1 MLKTLSSFLSTCF
14 FFAVIAFVLIITSV
28 WQVSQELPDYR
39 QLENYEPAV
48 TTRLYAGDGQVM
60 MEYAAE
66 KRLFV
71 PEDKIPALVKNA
83 FIAAEDKNFYHHF
96 GIDPMGILRAV
107 LTNVKRL
114 GSGHRPSGASTITR
128 KWPKTFCCLQ
138 SCPISVKS
146 KRLCWRSEWNRLL
159 QKSIFWNCI

>member
-83 FIAAEDKNFYHHF
+83 FIAAGFFDNICRIKIQTNR
-96 GIDPMGILRAV
+96 GII
-107 LTNVKRL
+107 
-114 GSGHRPSGASTITR
+114 
-128 KWPKTFCCLQ
+128 
-138 SCPISVKS
+138 
-146 KRLCWRSEWNRLL
+146 
-159 QKSIFWNCI
+159 